1 MPPEPGVSTSG
12 HSVRISGLVELVTE
26 RTDPDAAA
34 AAVVRAR
41 STDDALG
48 LAVTLFRLWRAT
60 GDLTA
65 FDEAAA
71 VLGRLEAGPSATA
84 PLARAI
90 LAIAW
95 RSRAHDDPTREILD
109 AALAAARAG
118 VPAFLPELRA
128 LRYAGTSSPTDLD
141 QAITDSRALLA
152 REPDDLLVLV
162 RLAALLGDRAAA
174 FPTPEHRA
182 EALETAA
189 TAMFRRDVMTADADD
204 PRHLFIGAVLR
215 HAMEG
220 LPDTPEAGAASSA
233 ALLSAVHAAAEPP
246 QAAARLLG
254 VVAALFEHSG
264 RVADLRVVL
273 SLYEEWATMAE
284 PGFVSLDIAAKWMAH
299 AERLTATD
307 SLTGSDLFGIIRV
320 LADAP
325 YDLPPYSSQQH
336 VDSLARPLGE
346 AISLWDHLHADPLA
360 SDLDAIIKRVEPLL
374 PRFSPGTRASLLSL
388 LGSLSVKRYNRAPSE
403 ENSAS
408 TVAFYRELVEF
419 LPDDS
424 DIISILAEAL
434 VIHHHATG
442 ERRHRDE
449 AVALLRGLTAGT
461 SGRVTSQTSLSMLA
475 FGLEPGESLE
485 DLLECVRLMAG
496 IDPLT
501 LSNGKVVLGY
511 VSFAEVVVR
520 HALACSPPLPD
531 AALADLSRSCALIL
545 RVVTEPD
552 RFDHMVAM
560 VAALD
565 MSLAKQHGTDALTAL
580 AAIAGTDA
588 GGWSRAILDSALA
601 ELADTTAMNDAEECA
616 RVERRLT
623 TVLTGAAPGVSAL
636 RWLALELSHRFQGA
650 MTAPDLWTAVAA
662 ARALVARGGSD
673 PWSARTLTDLL
684 LSRHQRYG
692 GLADLDD
699 AVRLI
704 EETLA
709 LVGPGTLRSRLSENL
724 AGILAAQYAVLGDL
738 ALLDRSIEAMRE
750 VFELEADDS
759 AGLPIML
766 TNLGSKLLDRYV
778 ASGTAADL
786 HEAVR
791 SADTASATLTH
802 ESDDRVHFQVHN
814 LTAGA
819 YRYLFE
825 LSDEPVH
832 IDRALTAM
840 RAALS
845 LVGPGHPMR
854 PAALSNLAETLR
866 QKENST
872 PDSVSLDEII
882 ALHREALDLSSATEP
897 ARPGRLAS
905 LAVALGEGALNDPAR
920 AGDSAEAVALL
931 RESAAAL
938 PATAAYRNRSVLILA
953 GLLGRDTASPEDAAE
968 SVALARALTTAPGTA
983 VDLRLRAGLLWA
995 RTAERHCSVDDALD
1009 AWDEATGVLAGLAD
1023 QKLTRTDQERF
1034 LSFYQ
1039 GGVARGA
1046 AFAVRSGRPDR
1057 ALDLVERGRAV
1068 LWPRP
1073 ADADV
1078 SWRDLPGLLG
1088 DDLAVTLVAD
1098 SAGAVALVVG
1108 ADGITQTVLP
1118 GLTDQVL
1125 SNTAA
1130 VFLAVLSGQSAGNLD
1145 AYITAQE
1152 VTGELLHVLWH
1163 SLAAPILD
1171 GLPDGPDGRRI
1182 VWCPT
1187 GATALLPLHAATD
1200 AVSGRSL
1207 LDVAVSS
1214 YTPSLRALAS
1224 VRRRPAADGVVDR
1237 MLIVA
1242 VEEHPE
1248 TAALEHVRGEVDGV
1262 RELLP
1267 DAVHTVLPNLK
1278 ATRDAV
1284 RRELA
1289 GHRFA
1294 HFACHAVTNPLE
1306 PGRNGLVLA
1315 GGVLTALEIGASL
1328 AADPELAY
1336 LSACGTAAGGVRLVD
1351 EAVTPAHALFMN
1363 GFRQVIGTLWPIAD
1377 EQAAAVA
1384 REFYRRLATG
1394 TDAAEA
1400 IGRATSAIRREH
1412 PFEPLLWASHVH
1424 IGG

>member
-1 MPPEPGVSTSG
+1 MPPEPGVSTSD
-12 HSVRISGLVELVTE
+12 HSVRISGLIELVTE

-34 AAVVRAR
+34 AAVARAR
-41 STDDALG
+41 TTDDALG

-71 VLGRLEAGPSATA
+71 VLGRLEAGPSANA
-84 PLARAI
+84 PLARAV

-128 LRYAGTSSPTDLD
+128 LRYAGTSSHTDLD

-152 REPDDLLVLV
+152 QEPDDLLGLV

-174 FPTPEHRA
+174 FPTPEHSA

-189 TAMFRRDVMTADADD
+189 TAMFHHDVMTAEADD
-204 PRHLFIGAVLR
+204 PRHLLIGAALR
-215 HAMEG
+215 HALEG
-220 LPDTPEAGAASSA
+220 LPDTPEAGVASSA

-246 QAAARLLG
+246 QAAEQLLG

-264 RVADLRVVL
+264 RVADLRLVL
-273 SLYEEWATMAE
+273 GLYEEWATTAE
-284 PGFVSLDIAAKWMAH
+284 PSFVSLDIAAKWMAH

-307 SLTGSDLFGIIRV
+307 SLTGSDLLGIIRV

-325 YDLPPYSSQQH
+325 YSLPPDSSQQH
-336 VDSLARPLGE
+336 VDFLRRLLGE
-346 AISLWDHLHADPLA
+346 AVCLWDDLHADPLV
-360 SDLDAIIKRVEPLL
+360 SNLEVIIKRVEPLL
-374 PRFSPGTRASLLSL
+374 PRFPPGTRASLLSL
-388 LGSLSVKRYNRAPSE
+388 LGSLSVKRHNRAPSE
-403 ENSAS
+403 QNSAA
-408 TVAFYRELVEF
+408 TVAFYRELVEL

-424 DIISILAEAL
+424 DSISILAEAL

-449 AVALLRGLTAGT
+449 ALALLRGLTAGT
-461 SGRVTSQTSLSMLA
+461 SGQVTSQISLSMLA
-475 FGLEPGESLE
+475 FGLEPGESSE

-501 LSNGKVVLGY
+501 LPNGKTVLGY
-511 VSFAEVVVR
+511 VDFAELVVR
-520 HALACSPPLPD
+520 HALACTPPLPD
-531 AALADLSRSCALIL
+531 AALVDLSRSCTLVL
-545 RVVTEPD
+545 RVITEPD
-552 RFDHMVAM
+552 RFDHMVAL

-565 MSLAKQHGTDALTAL
+565 LRLARQHGTDAPAALT
-580 AAIAGTDA
+580 AIAGTDA
-588 GGWSRAILDSALA
+588 GGWSRTILDSALA
-601 ELADTTAMNDAEECA
+601 ELADATAMNDPQECA

-623 TVLTGAAPGVSAL
+623 TALSGAAPGVSAL
-636 RWLALELSHRFQGA
+636 RWLALELSHRFQGSMA
-650 MTAPDLWTAVAA
+650 AADLWTATAA
-662 ARALVARGGSD
+662 ARALVTRGGSD

-684 LSRHQRYG
+684 LSRHQTYG

-704 EETLA
+704 EETLP

-724 AGILAAQYAVLGDL
+724 AGMHAAQYAVLGDL
-738 ALLDRSIEAMRE
+738 ALLDRSIEAMHE
-750 VFELEADDS
+750 VVELVADDS
-759 AGLPIML
+759 VGLPLML
-766 TNLGSKLLDRYV
+766 TNLGAKLLDRYV
-778 ASGTAADL
+778 ASGTTADL

-791 SADTASATLTH
+791 AADTASAALTQ
-802 ESDDRVHFQVHN
+802 ESDDRVRFQVHN

-819 YRYLFE
+819 YRYLFG
-825 LSDEPVH
+825 LSDETVH

-845 LVGPGHPMR
+845 LVCPGHPRR

-866 QKENST
+866 QKEKST

-882 ALHREALDLSSATEP
+882 ALHREALGLSSPTEP

-905 LAVALGEGALNDPAR
+905 LAVALGERALNDPAR

-938 PATAAYRNRSVLILA
+938 PTTAASMNRSVLILA
-953 GLLGRDTASPEDAAE
+953 DLLGRDTASPEDAAE

-983 VDLRLRAGLLWA
+983 VDLRFRAGLLWA
-995 RTAERHCSVDDALD
+995 RTAERHSSVDDALD
-1009 AWDEATGVLAGLAD
+1009 AWDEATRVLAGLAD

-1034 LSFYQ
+1034 LSLYQ
-1039 GGVARGA
+1039 GGVVRGA

-1057 ALDLVERGRAV
+1057 ALDLLERGRAV

-1073 ADADV
+1073 ADADA

-1098 SAGAVALVVG
+1098 AAGAVALVVG

-1118 GLTDQVL
+1118 GLTDQAL
-1125 SNTAA
+1125 SNMAA
-1130 VFLAVLSGQSAGNLD
+1130 VFLAALSEQSTGSLD
-1145 AYITAQE
+1145 TYITAQE
-1152 VTGELLHVLWH
+1152 VTGELLHILWH
-1163 SLAAPILD
+1163 SLAVPILD
-1171 GLPDGPDGRRI
+1171 SLPDGPDGRRI

-1224 VRRRPAADGVVDR
+1224 VRRRPAADNVVDR

-1248 TAALEHVRGEVDGV
+1248 TAALEHVRGEVDGI
-1262 RELLP
+1262 RELVP

-1278 ATRDAV
+1278 ATRDVV
-1284 RRELA
+1284 RKELA

-1294 HFACHAVTNPLE
+1294 HFACHAVTDPLE

-1315 GGVLTALEIGASL
+1315 DGVFTALEIGASL
-1328 AADPELAY
+1328 AANPELAY

-1351 EAVTPAHALFMN
+1351 EAVTPAHALFLG
-1363 GFRQVIGTLWPIAD
+1363 GFRQVVGTMWPVVD
-1377 EQAAAVA
+1377 EQAAAMA
-1384 REFYRRLATG
+1384 RGFYRELAG
-1394 TDAAEA
+1394 GVGAAKA
-1400 IGRATSAIRREH
+1400 IGRAADAIREKH
-1412 PFEPLLWASHVH
+1412 PLEPLLWAGYVH